1 MKRANERWKVARY
14 STRSRDWFPT
24 HLSRENIFLCPRQ
37 SQFSKSFRDTS
48 SYILWNTLYYDSIVS
63 SAETFFFLLPNF
75 SSFSFFSRKK
85 KKKERKTLKTFYKIL
100 SLFSLKNFICHFSKE
115 ITVPQDTIDHS
126 MSTNHRTIS
135 RIQTWNRVPDFHI
148 TEIFVPFQEL
158 RLLDK
163 LHAATRRRLRVSRT
177 LSTTRVRS
185 FHERLH
191 VGSKATRLRVP
202 EIKRSGA
209 RPIRRDSSKFF
220 LRSNDLDKLK
230 SVKTSRYL
238 STVL

>member
-1 MKRANERWKVARY
+1 MIDSRLIYLEKISFFVRDNHNFLKV
-14 STRSRDWFPT
+14 FEI
-24 HLSRENIFLCPRQ
+24 HLPIYFETPYTTIP
-37 SQFSKSFRDTS
+37 
-48 SYILWNTLYYDSIVS
+48 SYHRPKL
-63 SAETFFFLLPNF
+63 FFFYFRISLRFPF
-75 SSFSFFSRKK
+75 SQGKK

-126 MSTNHRTIS
+126 VSTNHRTIS

-163 LHAATRRRLRVSRT
+163 VHAATRRRLRVSRT